1 MIEVTLPDGSKK
13 QYKKPITGVEI
24 AKSISDS
31 LAKEALAIIQARP
44 ELIGSKGTVALY
56 GQAALDIMRSWAGK
70 QTFQKFF
77 SDINRDKTQFMNNQK
92 ELVL

>member
-31 LAKEALAIIQARP
+31 LAKEALAIKIDDSLKDLQGV
-44 ELIGSKGTVALY
+44 I
-56 GQAALDIMRSWAGK
+56 
-70 QTFQKFF
+70 
-77 SDINRDKTQFMNNQK
+77 DKDCQIKIITK
-92 ELVL
+92 HLVTSNCRLL